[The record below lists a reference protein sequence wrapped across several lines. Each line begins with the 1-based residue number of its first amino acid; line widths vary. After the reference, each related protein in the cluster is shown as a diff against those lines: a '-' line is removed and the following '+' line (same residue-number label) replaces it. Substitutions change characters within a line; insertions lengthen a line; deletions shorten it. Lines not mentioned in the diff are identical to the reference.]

1 MRPINPLKQ
10 RHLIRSLEKEYGL
23 EKYSEIERSII
34 EFIAYRG
41 KININGIVKDQY
53 FRKVSLNTINRIVK
67 QLRQE
72 GIIWATKAHSG
83 DRRIVYLSLKN
94 EWNLD

>member
-10 RHLIRSLEKEYGL
+10 RHLIYSLEKEYGL

-34 EFIAYRG
+34 EFIAYQG
-41 KININGIVKDQY
+41 QVNINGIVKDQY

-67 QLRQE
+67 KLRQE
-72 GIIWATKAHSG
+72 GFISATKSQSG

>member
-1 MRPINPLKQ
+1 MRPMNPLKQ
-10 RHLIRSLEKEYGL
+10 RRLIRSLEKEYVL

-34 EFIAYRG
+34 EFIAYQG

-67 QLRQE
+67 ILRQE
-72 GIIWATKAHSG
+72 GIVSATKPQSG

-94 EWNLD
+94 EWILD